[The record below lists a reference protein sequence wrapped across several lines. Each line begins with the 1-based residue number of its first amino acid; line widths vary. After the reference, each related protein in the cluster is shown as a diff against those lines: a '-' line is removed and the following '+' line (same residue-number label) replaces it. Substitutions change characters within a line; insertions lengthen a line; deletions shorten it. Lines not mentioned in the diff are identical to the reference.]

1 MRELTPT
8 ESTKEGL
15 CRTSS
20 RRDEVAAEVAAYDPG
35 DLFVM
40 PASDLDT
47 AQQFQSAVEAAL
59 RTGDFGPVAA
69 FLAQDVECVTPQH
82 SLSGPEAMIEE
93 LSRARPAGRLDVELE
108 SGDWK
113 RRGDGRYSREIRA
126 LFRSQET
133 GELSYSR
140 DRSFEL
146 TIRDGKVSRYEMR
159 FDA

>member
-1 MRELTPT
+1 M
-8 ESTKEGL
+8 KGGL
-15 CRTSS
+15 RWTSS
-20 RRDEVAAEVAAYDPG
+20 RRDEVAAEVAAYDPV
-35 DLFVM
+35 DLYVM

-47 AQQFQSAVEAAL
+47 AQQFQSAVEAAF

-69 FLAQDVECVTPQH
+69 FLAPDVECVTPQH

-93 LSRARPAGRLDVELE
+93 LNRARPTGRLDVELE

-113 RRGDGRYSREIRA
+113 RRGDGRYSRAITA

>member
-1 MRELTPT
+1 
-8 ESTKEGL
+8 
-15 CRTSS
+15 
-20 RRDEVAAEVAAYDPG
+20 
-35 DLFVM
+35 M

-59 RTGDFGPVAA
+59 RTGDFGAVVPL
-69 FLAQDVECVTPQH
+69 LAPDVECVTPQH
-82 SLSGPEAMIEE
+82 SVYGIEAMIEE
-93 LSRARPAGRLDVELE
+93 LSRARPAERLEVELE

-126 LFRSQET
+126 LFRSKET

-146 TIRDGKVSRYEMR
+146 TIRAGMVSRYEMR
-159 FDA
+159 FDG

>member
-1 MRELTPT
+1 M
-8 ESTKEGL
+8 S
-15 CRTSS
+15 
-20 RRDEVAAEVAAYDPG
+20 
-35 DLFVM
+35 
-40 PASDLDT
+40 ASDLDT
-47 AQQFQSAVEAAL
+47 AQQFQSAVEGAF

-69 FLAQDVECVTPQH
+69 FLAPDVECVTPQH

-93 LSRARPAGRLDVELE
+93 LSRARPAGRVDVELE

-113 RRGDGRYSREIRA
+113 QRGDGRYSRQITA
-126 LFRSQET
+126 LFKSQET